1 MMFESIINII
11 PWVGY
16 TFLGFLLL
24 VLFRNLQIEPVPWN
38 DLFTNRRGRP
48 NHLSRYLLLF
58 GSLAFALKFL
68 IAVLAAD
75 DPAEIRA
82 AIQLFGDINIEAFTG
97 VSGTAYLLSK
107 ITDGKI
113 LTLFGKETP

>member
-1 MMFESIINII
+1 MMFASIINMI

-16 TFLGFLLL
+16 AFLGFLFL
-24 VLFRNLQIEPVPWN
+24 VLLRNLQIESVPWN

-75 DPAEIRA
+75 DPGEIQA
-82 AIQLFGDINIEAFTG
+82 AIQLFGNINIEAFTG

-107 ITDGKI
+107 ITGGRI
-113 LTLFGKETP
+113 LTMFGKDTP